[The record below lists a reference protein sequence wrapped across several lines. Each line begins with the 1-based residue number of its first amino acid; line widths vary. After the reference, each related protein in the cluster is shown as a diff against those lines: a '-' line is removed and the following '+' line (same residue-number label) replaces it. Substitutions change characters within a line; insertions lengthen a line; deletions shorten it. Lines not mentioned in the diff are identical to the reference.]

1 MRNVTSTLP
10 FYGEENTIIDLVK
23 VLVQHNYKIQ
33 ISQFA
38 ISRFKLI
45 SSLKRT
51 KIKKIENYL
60 PRKLSKQKTTNYGNN
75 SPNVI
80 ITRLV

>member
-33 ISQFA
+33 ISQLA
-38 ISRFKLI
+38 ISRL
-45 SSLKRT
+45 
-51 KIKKIENYL
+51 N
-60 PRKLSKQKTTNYGNN
+60 
-75 SPNVI
+75 
-80 ITRLV
+80 